1 MRTPTPGH
9 ARHPG
14 AHRSRG
20 GFTLIELMAAL
31 AVLAIVL
38 CVAAPSFA
46 SMMAT
51 QRVRSAALDLSSA
64 LLLARSEAVK
74 RNGTVSVAA
83 VGGVWTKGWQVS
95 AGAETVRTFG
105 ALSSVAVTPSGGTS
119 FSVGN
124 DGRLP
129 GGALNFQLAPDD
141 GAQVASTVCVLIS
154 ETGRVATA
162 TGACS

>member
-9 ARHPG
+9 ARYPG
-14 AHRSRG
+14 ASRSRG

-31 AVLAIVL
+31 SVLVIVL
-38 CVAAPSFA
+38 CVATPSFV
-46 SMMAT
+46 SMIAT

-74 RNGTVSVAA
+74 RNGTVSLAA
-83 VGGVWTKGWQVS
+83 IGGAWANGWRVS

-105 ALSSVAVTPSGGTS
+105 APGNVTITPSGGASLT
-119 FSVGN
+119 VGN

-129 GGALNFQLAPDD
+129 GGALNFQLAPDTS
-141 GAQVASTVCVLIS
+141 AQAVSKVCVLIS